1 VTLNQERIVAGLAL
15 LLLVF
20 GAYRLFGP
28 RVAGPALRPIPMD
41 IPAASQE
48 VPRIEPRRHIEDT
61 SGDRNPFQLA
71 SDWAPLS
78 PEGLPS
84 PPVDPTRW
92 IALPLGRGAD
102 PEVAGFT
109 YLEGPPVELKAIEEE
124 AEKAPTAAREEP
136 EPAGTKP
143 GAGAKDSGAEKAGA
157 GGEKAGI
164 GKKAAPSEIRSVR
177 PAGGKR

>member
-1 VTLNQERIVAGLAL
+1 MTLNRERIAAGLAL

-28 RVAGPALRPIPMD
+28 RVAGPPPRPIPTD

-48 VPRIEPRRHIEDT
+48 VPRIEPRRFIEDT

-78 PEGLPS
+78 PEGLPA
-84 PPVDPTRW
+84 PPVDATRW

-102 PEVAGFT
+102 PEVSGFT
-109 YLEGPPVELKAIEEE
+109 YLEGPPVELKTVEEE
-124 AEKAPTAAREEP
+124 AEKAPPAAKDEA
-136 EPAGTKP
+136 EPAGTK
-143 GAGAKDSGAEKAGA
+143 AGAGAEKAGT
-157 GGEKAGI
+157 
-164 GKKAAPSEIRSVR
+164 GKKAAPSEVRSVR